1 MAPTPSRASTRL
13 CHSRVG
19 SGKLSIRFVFMVATM
34 DISPITLEGR
44 FVRLEPLTFE
54 HEDALSRAAAEGDLW
69 NTDVTIIPR
78 AEGMKDYI
86 GYALDGL
93 AQGNQLPFV
102 IRHAGVSAASARS
115 AGMIV
120 GTTRFYEIF
129 PNDRKAAI
137 GYTWLA
143 QSAQRT
149 PVNTEAKLLLLT
161 HAFETWNLVRVELI
175 TDVRNQQSR
184 AAILR
189 LGAKQEGILRKHL
202 ILPSGR
208 VRDSVVFSILDDEW
222 PEVKEQLE
230 SRLASSPGSG
240 ERQQPGISPD
250 TSGQVAPPRIKSI

>member
-1 MAPTPSRASTRL
+1 ME
-13 CHSRVG
+13 
-19 SGKLSIRFVFMVATM
+19 
-34 DISPITLEGR
+34 ISPVTLEGL
-44 FVRLEPLTFE
+44 FVSLEPMSFA
-54 HEDALSRAAAEGDLW
+54 HERPLIAAAADGELW
-69 NTDVTIIPR
+69 KTDVTIIPR

-86 GYALDGL
+86 QYALDGL

-102 IRHAGVSAASARS
+102 IRYAGVSPASAASV
-115 AGMIV
+115 GMVV

-143 QSAQRT
+143 RSAQRS

-161 HAFETWNLVRVELI
+161 HAFETWELVRVELI
-175 TDVRNQQSR
+175 TDVRNEQSR

-208 VRDSVVFSILDDEW
+208 VRDSVVFSITDEEW
-222 PEVKEQLE
+222 PGVKARLQA
-230 SRLASSPGSG
+230 RLA
-240 ERQQPGISPD
+240 
-250 TSGQVAPPRIKSI
+250 